1 MYVLLLNSNIYCH
14 ANEIASILRLKYTS
28 ISIKNN
34 IINNK
39 YIKFY
44 SEMFDD
50 SYVHQDVKHIFQ
62 NLSNKYNINCDFL
75 LYKELTRSQIL
86 I

>member
-1 MYVLLLNSNIYCH
+1 MYILLLNSNIYCH
-14 ANEIASILRLKYTS
+14 ANEIASILQLKYTP

-34 IINNK
+34 SINNK
-39 YIKFY
+39 YIKFH

-50 SYVHQDVKHIFQ
+50 SYIHQDIKHIFE
-62 NLSNKYNINCDFL
+62 NLSNKYNINCDYL
-75 LYKELTRSQIL
+75 LYKELTRNQIL